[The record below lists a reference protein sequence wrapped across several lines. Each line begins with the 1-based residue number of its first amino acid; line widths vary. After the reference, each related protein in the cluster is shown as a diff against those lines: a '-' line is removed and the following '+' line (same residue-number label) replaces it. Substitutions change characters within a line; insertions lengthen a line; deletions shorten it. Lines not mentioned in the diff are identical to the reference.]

1 MHFEFLICFIMPDI
15 IDLTTPGGETNQPN
29 LQTTVSVLRGEL
41 DFLVS
46 QQLQDKLFWYKWS
59 SIFVSILFLVLIF
72 AILKKDKFDFFVAT
86 SGDEIQDRKS
96 YKDSGLKK
104 AQKQWQKIKSR
115 FQKPSEPYLKLG
127 LIEAENFL
135 DEVLK
140 RMGLGGE
147 DLEQRLKRLKEGDVP
162 SIVQLMEAHQTC
174 QDIIRDPDYKISK
187 EEALSKFNIFESSL
201 TALNVL

>member
-1 MHFEFLICFIMPDI
+1 MPDF
-15 IDLTTPGGETNQPN
+15 IDLTTPGGGINEQN
-29 LQTTVSVLRGEL
+29 LQTAVSGLRGEL

-46 QQLQDKLFWYKWS
+46 KQLQDKLFWYKWS

-72 AILKKDKFDFFVAT
+72 AILKKDGFDFFVST

-96 YKDSGLKK
+96 YKDLGLKK
-104 AQKQWQKIKSR
+104 AQKQWQKIKLR
-115 FQKPSEPYLKLG
+115 FQKPSESYLKLG

-147 DLEQRLKRLKEGDVP
+147 DLEQRLKHLKEGDVP
-162 SIVQLMEAHQTC
+162 SIVRLMEAHQTC

-187 EEALSKFNIFESSL
+187 EEALSKFNIFENSL
-201 TALNVL
+201 QALNSL